1 MLLTMNKTMSR
12 LILIFSAFFV
22 LSACT
27 QTSPTDSAVA
37 TPEVTIT
44 YDEVNAAQQ
53 AWCEAVV
60 ALGQAYTNG
69 EDYKALANEIL
80 TEAYEYDNG
89 KVFFKPTL
97 AYGERTF
104 RDTKESAHSYFVG
117 DNTGFPEDK
126 GFALRPWVKSWYD
139 NQGEGN
145 EGIQIHG
152 DIAITQGWVYFE
164 DTDGNV
170 TMVDKT
176 FIFRKGDDGKL
187 RLILHHS
194 SLPFAPAS

>member
-1 MLLTMNKTMSR
+1 MNKTMSR
-12 LILIFSAFFV
+12 LTLIFVVFFIF
-22 LSACT
+22 SACT
-27 QTSPTDSAVA
+27 QTSTTEQTVA
-37 TPEVTIT
+37 TPENVIT

-60 ALGQAYTNG
+60 ALGQSYKNG

-104 RDTKESAHSYFVG
+104 RDTKEGAHSYFVG
-117 DNTGFPEDK
+117 DNAGFPEDK

-176 FIFRKGDDGKL
+176 FIFKKGDDGKL

-194 SLPFAPAS
+194 SLPFSPAS